1 MPSKKKP
8 KMGRPSLTRK
18 HGRSPVASF
27 CLDDTLRLAL
37 AGAVKIT
44 GRRRSPLIRECVI
57 AALPGIVAKHR
68 AKAIAAAKAEE
79 KRAAAELRAA
89 KRKVAKSK
97 KKRVA
102 A

>member
-1 MPSKKKP
+1 MPKKKP

-18 HGRSPVASF
+18 RGRAPVASF
-27 CLDDTLRLAL
+27 CLDDTLKLAL

-44 GRRRSPLIRECVI
+44 GQRRSPLIRECIV
-57 AALPGIVAKHR
+57 AALPGIVAKAR
-68 AKAIAAAKAEE
+68 AKAIAEAQAEE

-97 KKRVA
+97 KKRA
-102 A
+102 AA

>member
-1 MPSKKKP
+1 MTKKKP
-8 KMGRPSLTRK
+8 KMGRPGLSRR
-18 HGRSPVASF
+18 GRAPVASF
-27 CLDDTLRLAL
+27 CLDDTLKLAL

-44 GRRRSPLIRECVI
+44 GQRRSPLIRACIV
-57 AALPGIVAKHR
+57 AALPSIVAKYR
-68 AKAIAAAKAEE
+68 TQAIAEAKAEE

-97 KKRVA
+97 KRKQA